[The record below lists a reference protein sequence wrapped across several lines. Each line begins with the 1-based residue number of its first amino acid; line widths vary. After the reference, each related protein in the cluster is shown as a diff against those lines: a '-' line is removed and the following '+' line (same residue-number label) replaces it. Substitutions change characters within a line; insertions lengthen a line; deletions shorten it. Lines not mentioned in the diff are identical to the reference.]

1 MLIKIFIFVFT
12 FALQNLLTT
21 EQMIARNSELTNREL
36 EVLKLLASG
45 LNSKEISEQ
54 LFISTNTVEYHRKQL
69 LRKTESRNVA
79 ELIGNAYRRGIL
91 KID

>member
-1 MLIKIFIFVFT
+1 
-12 FALQNLLTT
+12 
-21 EQMIARNSELTNREL
+21 MIARNSELTNREL

-69 LRKTESRNVA
+69 LRKTKSRNVA

-91 KID
+91 RID

>member
-1 MLIKIFIFVFT
+1 M
-12 FALQNLLTT
+12 
-21 EQMIARNSELTNREL
+21 ARNSELTNREL

-79 ELIGNAYRRGIL
+79 QLIGNAYRRGIL

>member
-1 MLIKIFIFVFT
+1 
-12 FALQNLLTT
+12 
-21 EQMIARNSELTNREL
+21 MIARNSELTNREL

-45 LNSKEISEQ
+45 LNSKVISEQ

>member
-1 MLIKIFIFVFT
+1 
-12 FALQNLLTT
+12 
-21 EQMIARNSELTNREL
+21 MIARNSELTNREL

-79 ELIGNAYRRGIL
+79 QLIGNASRRGIL

>member
-1 MLIKIFIFVFT
+1 
-12 FALQNLLTT
+12 
-21 EQMIARNSELTNREL
+21 MIARNSELTNREL

-54 LFISTNTVEYHRKQL
+54 LFISTNTVEYHRKKL

>member
-1 MLIKIFIFVFT
+1 
-12 FALQNLLTT
+12 
-21 EQMIARNSELTNREL
+21 MIARNSELTDREL

>member
-1 MLIKIFIFVFT
+1 
-12 FALQNLLTT
+12 
-21 EQMIARNSELTNREL
+21 MIARNSELTNREL

-54 LFISTNTVEYHRKQL
+54 LYISTNTVEYHRKQL

-79 ELIGNAYRRGIL
+79 ELIGNAYRKGIL

>member
-1 MLIKIFIFVFT
+1 M
-12 FALQNLLTT
+12 
-21 EQMIARNSELTNREL
+21 ARNSELTNREL

-79 ELIGNAYRRGIL
+79 ELIGNAFKRGIL

>member
-1 MLIKIFIFVFT
+1 
-12 FALQNLLTT
+12 
-21 EQMIARNSELTNREL
+21 MIARNSELTNREL

-79 ELIGNAYRRGIL
+79 QLIGNAYRRGIL

>member
-1 MLIKIFIFVFT
+1 
-12 FALQNLLTT
+12 
-21 EQMIARNSELTNREL
+21 MIARNSELTNREL

>member
-1 MLIKIFIFVFT
+1 M
-12 FALQNLLTT
+12 
-21 EQMIARNSELTNREL
+21 MARNSELTNREL

-79 ELIGNAYRRGIL
+79 ELIGNAFKRGIL

>member
-1 MLIKIFIFVFT
+1 
-12 FALQNLLTT
+12 
-21 EQMIARNSELTNREL
+21 MIAHNSELTNREL

-54 LFISTNTVEYHRKQL
+54 LYISTNTVEYHRKQL

-79 ELIGNAYRRGIL
+79 ELIGNAYRKGIL

>member
-1 MLIKIFIFVFT
+1 
-12 FALQNLLTT
+12 
-21 EQMIARNSELTNREL
+21 MIARNSELTNREL
-36 EVLKLLASG
+36 EVLRLLASG
-45 LNSKEISEQ
+45 LNSKEISAQ

-79 ELIGNAYRRGIL
+79 QLIGNAYRRGIL

>member
-1 MLIKIFIFVFT
+1 
-12 FALQNLLTT
+12 
-21 EQMIARNSELTNREL
+21 MIARNSELTTREL

>member
-1 MLIKIFIFVFT
+1 
-12 FALQNLLTT
+12 
-21 EQMIARNSELTNREL
+21 MIARNSELTNREL

-54 LFISTNTVEYHRKQL
+54 LFISTNTVEDHRKQL

-79 ELIGNAYRRGIL
+79 QLIGNAYRRGIL

>member
-1 MLIKIFIFVFT
+1 
-12 FALQNLLTT
+12 
-21 EQMIARNSELTNREL
+21 MIARNSELTDREL

-69 LRKTESRNVA
+69 LRKTKSRNVA

-91 KID
+91 RID

>member
-1 MLIKIFIFVFT
+1 M
-12 FALQNLLTT
+12 
-21 EQMIARNSELTNREL
+21 ARNLELTNREL

-79 ELIGNAYRRGIL
+79 ELIGNAFRRGIL

>member
-1 MLIKIFIFVFT
+1 
-12 FALQNLLTT
+12 
-21 EQMIARNSELTNREL
+21 MIARNSELTNREL

-69 LRKTESRNVA
+69 LRKTKSRNVA

>member
-1 MLIKIFIFVFT
+1 
-12 FALQNLLTT
+12 
-21 EQMIARNSELTNREL
+21 MIARNSELTNREL
-36 EVLKLLASG
+36 EVLRLLASG

-79 ELIGNAYRRGIL
+79 QLIGNAYRRGIL

>member
-1 MLIKIFIFVFT
+1 M
-12 FALQNLLTT
+12 
-21 EQMIARNSELTNREL
+21 ARNLELTNREL

-79 ELIGNAYRRGIL
+79 ELIGNAFRRGIL
-91 KID
+91 KIDWFRTDQKSINCFTD

>member
-1 MLIKIFIFVFT
+1 
-12 FALQNLLTT
+12 
-21 EQMIARNSELTNREL
+21 MIARNSELTNREL
-36 EVLKLLASG
+36 EVLRLLSSG

-69 LRKTESRNVA
+69 LRKTDSRNVA
-79 ELIGNAYRRGIL
+79 ELIGNCYRRGIL